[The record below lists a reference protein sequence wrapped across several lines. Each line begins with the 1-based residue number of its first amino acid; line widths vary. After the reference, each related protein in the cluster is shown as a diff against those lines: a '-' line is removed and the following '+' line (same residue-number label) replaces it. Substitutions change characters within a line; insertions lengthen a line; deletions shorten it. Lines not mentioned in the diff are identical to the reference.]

1 MVTGRLSPNS
11 WRGGSSGVAAIR
23 GSRRLVDRNA
33 NNPRLNDGSR
43 PAIVTVDVA
52 AQYQHVPWRGT
63 LGFQHRQGWQGY
75 GDPTEDEI
83 ETSASNNFSAIFRAR
98 GWASST
104 MTWRLTQKKIL
115 CGAVRCCFGKATG
128 RRARGSN
135 IRTGSFAASR
145 GQVAGSRPSPFDH
158 LLRQAALPIERL
170 APVEFLEVRCKLVK
184 SDRTHKA
191 HLSQRDLHSFIT
203 KESPRAYQHG
213 PTTGFPNH
221 KRTCNCGLAPFP
233 PLME

>member
-128 RRARGSN
+128 RRARRQQYPDRKFCCFPWAGRWLQTKSLRSPSSPGGTANRKARARGVPGS
-135 IRTGSFAASR
+135 T
-145 GQVAGSRPSPFDH
+145 
-158 LLRQAALPIERL
+158 L
-170 APVEFLEVRCKLVK
+170 
-184 SDRTHKA
+184 
-191 HLSQRDLHSFIT
+191 
-203 KESPRAYQHG
+203 
-213 PTTGFPNH
+213 
-221 KRTCNCGLAPFP
+221 
-233 PLME
+233 